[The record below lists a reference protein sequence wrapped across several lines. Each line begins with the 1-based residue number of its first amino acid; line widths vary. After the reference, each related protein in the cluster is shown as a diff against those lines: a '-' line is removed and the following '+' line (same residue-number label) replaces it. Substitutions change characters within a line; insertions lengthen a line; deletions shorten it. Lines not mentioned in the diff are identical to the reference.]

1 MFPVSHFSQV
11 LNGES
16 AFGSTETCKYLDFF
30 RKFQHSESAPKN
42 LQGTVFKRI
51 YGFTFLS

>member
-1 MFPVSHFSQV
+1 MFPVSHISQV

-30 RKFQHSESAPKN
+30 RKFQHSIVSEN
-42 LQGTVFKRI
+42 LQGTVFKRKQI
-51 YGFTFLS
+51 FCIGK

>member
-1 MFPVSHFSQV
+1 MFPVSHFSQI
-11 LNGES
+11 LDGES

-42 LQGTVFKRI
+42 LQVTVCKRK
-51 YGFTFLS
+51 